1 MSATG
6 AKRGEDHQRCP
17 WWAEHHSLAAVT
29 VWSRALL
36 AVTGVGL
43 RWKSFKKPESV
54 KAGAMWRRSNV
65 SLWLSL
71 TEVKFFVALMRLAG
85 SLSAH
90 LYIPPLKTQS
100 VLMKHPL
107 HQHPHRPIQHPHEY
121 HHSLLGTATALWHLI
136 GNLKWNLLLPSEA
149 TWASFSLFSL

>member
-71 TEVKFFVALMRLAG
+71 TEVKFFVALVRLAD

-90 LYIPPLKTQS
+90 LYIPPQKKAKRSHETPSTSASPSPYSASPWISSQS
-100 VLMKHPL
+100 FGYS
-107 HQHPHRPIQHPHEY
+107 HRTLASNWQLEVESASPQR
-121 HHSLLGTATALWHLI
+121 
-136 GNLKWNLLLPSEA
+136 GNLGLLFP
-149 TWASFSLFSL
+149 FSL

>member
-1 MSATG
+1 MKAAG

-17 WWAEHHSLAAVT
+17 WRAEHHSLAAVT
-29 VWSRALL
+29 VWSGALL

-71 TEVKFFVALMRLAG
+71 TLKRN
-85 SLSAH
+85 SLSRSCASPT
-90 LYIPPLKTQS
+90 LSRLTFRFLPKKPKAFSWNVLTSASPSPYSASPWISSQS
-100 VLMKHPL
+100 VGYS
-107 HQHPHRPIQHPHEY
+107 HRTLASNWQLEVESASPQR
-121 HHSLLGTATALWHLI
+121 
-136 GNLKWNLLLPSEA
+136 GNLGLLLP
-149 TWASFSLFSL
+149 FSL